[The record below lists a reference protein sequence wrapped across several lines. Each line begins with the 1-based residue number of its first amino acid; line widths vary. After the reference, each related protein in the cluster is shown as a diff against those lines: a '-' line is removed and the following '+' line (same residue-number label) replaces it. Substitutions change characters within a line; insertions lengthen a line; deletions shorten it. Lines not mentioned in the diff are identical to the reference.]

1 MINLTAMKND
11 KKEAFCPAQ
20 KAFKI
25 LANKWSLI
33 IIRELSSEKLR
44 FNQIK
49 KKIEGISA
57 RELSK
62 RLEVLEEIGAIN
74 RKITQVKPVMIEY
87 SLTEAGK
94 ELIDAIEIIHNWTIK
109 NKKNIK
115 IKNFGAAL
123 PE

>member
-1 MINLTAMKND
+1 MENN

-20 KAFKI
+20 EAFKI

-33 IIRELSSEKLR
+33 IIKELSASKLR

-49 KKIEGISA
+49 KKAEGISA

-62 RLEVLEEIGAIN
+62 RLEVLEKIGSVN
-74 RKITQVKPVMIEY
+74 RKIISIKPIMVEY
-87 SLTEAGK
+87 SLTKAGN
-94 ELIDAIEIIHNWTIK
+94 ELVQAIEIIHNWTIK

-115 IKNFGAAL
+115 I
-123 PE
+123 

>member
-1 MINLTAMKND
+1 MENN

-20 KAFKI
+20 EAFKM

-33 IIRELSSEKLR
+33 IIKELSNGKLR

-49 KKIEGISA
+49 KKTEGISA

-62 RLEVLEEIGAIN
+62 RLEVLEEIGAVN
-74 RKITQVKPVMIEY
+74 RKIIEVKPIRVEY
-87 SLTEAGK
+87 NLTKAGK
-94 ELIDAIEIIHNWTIK
+94 ELVQAIEIIHNWTIK

-115 IKNFGAAL
+115 I
-123 PE
+123 

>member
-1 MINLTAMKND
+1 MENN

-20 KAFKI
+20 EAFKM

-33 IIRELSSEKLR
+33 IIKELADGTLR

-49 KKIEGISA
+49 KKTEGISA

-62 RLEVLEEIGAIN
+62 RLEVLEEIGAVN
-74 RKITQVKPVMIEY
+74 RKIMEVKPIRVEY

-94 ELIDAIEIIHNWTIK
+94 ELVQAIEIIHNWTIK

-115 IKNFGAAL
+115 ISNR
-123 PE
+123 

>member
-1 MINLTAMKND
+1 MENN

-20 KAFKI
+20 EAFKI

-33 IIRELSSEKLR
+33 IIKELSNEKLR

-74 RKITQVKPVMIEY
+74 RKITKVKPVMIEY
-87 SLTEAGK
+87 SLTEAGE
-94 ELIDAIEIIHNWTIK
+94 ELTHAIEIIHNWTIK

-115 IKNFGAAL
+115 INDLGDVPSKIII
-123 PE
+123 

>member
-1 MINLTAMKND
+1 MENN

-20 KAFKI
+20 EAFKI

-33 IIRELSSEKLR
+33 IIKELSASKLR

-49 KKIEGISA
+49 KNMEGISA

-62 RLEVLEEIGAIN
+62 RLEVLEAIGAVN
-74 RKITQVKPVMIEY
+74 RKIISIKPIGVEY
-87 SLTEAGK
+87 SLTKAGN
-94 ELIDAIEIIHNWTIK
+94 ELVQAIEIIHNWTIK

-115 IKNFGAAL
+115 I
-123 PE
+123 

>member
-1 MINLTAMKND
+1 MENN

-20 KAFKI
+20 EAFKM

-33 IIRELSSEKLR
+33 IIKELSSGKLR

-49 KKIEGISA
+49 KKTEGISA

-62 RLEVLEEIGAIN
+62 RLEVLEAIGAVN
-74 RKITQVKPVMIEY
+74 RKIINVKPIMVEY

-94 ELIDAIEIIHNWTIK
+94 ELVQAIEIIHNWTIK
-109 NKKNIK
+109 NKKNMK
-115 IKNFGAAL
+115 I
-123 PE
+123 

>member
-1 MINLTAMKND
+1 MENN

-20 KAFKI
+20 EAFKM

-33 IIRELSSEKLR
+33 IIKELSSGKLR

-49 KKIEGISA
+49 KKTEGISA

-62 RLEVLEEIGAIN
+62 RLEVLEAIGAVN
-74 RKITQVKPVMIEY
+74 RKIINVKPIMVEY

-94 ELIDAIEIIHNWTIK
+94 ELVQAIEIIHNWTIK

-115 IKNFGAAL
+115 I
-123 PE
+123 